1 MGHFICSHDL
11 VLELLLSL
19 QLDVQLHLISQNEPT
34 TNPLKTSPEA
44 KPRLQEVAKDV
55 LGLLL
60 PK

>member
-19 QLDVQLHLISQNEPT
+19 QLDVKLHLISQNEPT